1 MMSSNLWFLF
11 FIFVGTF
18 YFYYGTFYEI
28 GLDSII
34 AVTRINVQNM
44 GFISQKKGYLTLVRN
59 DLEIQKC
66 LGHPVYFFKELSR
79 WLDLL
84 KNESNFL
91 QQL

>member
-1 MMSSNLWFLF
+1 MVSF

-44 GFISQKKGYLTLVRN
+44 GFVSQKKSYLTLVQN
-59 DLEIQKC
+59 DLEIRN
-66 LGHPVYFFKELSR
+66 V
-79 WLDLL
+79 LDTLYVPPRNSL
-84 KNESNFL
+84 DGWTF
-91 QQL
+91 